1 MIQLDSENIIIGKK
15 SNILQLIKLKEKDFE
30 IIEEIKTKIESPK
43 MKILSNGKIIIYD
56 WNSKEIYFYSYT
68 KKNNLILDEKF
79 INTKKTNINGICE
92 INKKVIA
99 ISCSGEWIWSKVSII
114 FYDLKKDKIIKNIS
128 NKENYLYFCYMN
140 ENSLIAIYDKIYLI
154 DLINYKIKD
163 KISAKNKD
171 KLISDYILKI
181 NEKGFIVVRE
191 NIYYYEIEN
200 NNRIVF
206 KGQNLFSVKYV
217 SKYPGNKLIISINK
231 SIDIYLI

>member
-43 MKILSNGKIIIYD
+43 MKILSNGKIIIYG

-114 FYDLKKDKIIKNIS
+114 FYDL
-128 NKENYLYFCYMN
+128 ER
-140 ENSLIAIYDKIYLI
+140 IYTFLCPRTV
-154 DLINYKIKD
+154 L
-163 KISAKNKD
+163 SAKCPR
-171 KLISDYILKI
+171 
-181 NEKGFIVVRE
+181 EKCR
-191 NIYYYEIEN
+191 
-200 NNRIVF
+200 
-206 KGQNLFSVKYV
+206 
-217 SKYPGNKLIISINK
+217 
-231 SIDIYLI
+231 